1 MNLIRGLFMSD
12 VRTATVRTTVP
23 AVWVSLVLW
32 LVVRL
37 GWSPSEEDWQM
48 LMLVAPVVLGVVY
61 RLGRELEARWP
72 VVGRVLFG
80 SSRRPSYD

>member
-1 MNLIRGLFMSD
+1 MSD
-12 VRTATVRTTVP
+12 VRTATVRTTLP
-23 AVWVSLVLW
+23 AVWVSLIMFVGAKA
-32 LVVRL
+32 
-37 GWSPSEEDWQM
+37 GWSLSEADWQV
-48 LMLVAPVVLGVVY
+48 LMLVAPVVTGVVY

>member
-1 MNLIRGLFMSD
+1 MSD

-23 AVWVSLVLW
+23 AVWVSLGSW

-37 GWSPSEEDWQM
+37 GWSPSADDWQQI
-48 LMLVAPVVLGVVY
+48 MLVMPVVLGVVY

-72 VVGRVLFG
+72 SVGRVLFG